1 MKCYHCSGWEFCPFR
16 NGEECMPKSRKIT
29 KRDKEKRNEFN
40 SNNKR
45 NIRRG

>member
-1 MKCYHCSGWEFCPFR
+1 
-16 NGEECMPKSRKIT
+16 MPKSRKII
-29 KRDKEKRNEFN
+29 KRDKEKRNEFK